1 MLNFF
6 SPPPRQETES
16 EVGVKSESLH
26 LLYSNQL
33 TSKVKSAGTW
43 APGMAPSCLNCVI
56 IGFKLC
62 CYHSEHVRCIAS
74 DHLLSMELD
83 QDLLQRLFH
92 IKLGNVV
99 MGSWDQKQ
107 AACCQKRTSAIHLEL
122 SWGKR
127 AYTDQM
133 SPSVWCCEVPS
144 HITTYNNW

>member
-133 SPSVWCCEVPS
+133 SPSVWCCKVPS